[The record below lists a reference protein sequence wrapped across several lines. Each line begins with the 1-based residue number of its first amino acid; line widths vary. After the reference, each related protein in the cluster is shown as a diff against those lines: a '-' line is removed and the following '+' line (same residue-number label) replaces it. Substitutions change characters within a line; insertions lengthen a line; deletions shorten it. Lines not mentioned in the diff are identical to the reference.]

1 MKLEVAGFI
10 RGVDPIQNKQVGMY
24 VQIDCTAEATLT
36 VTMDKLDSL
45 ATWHKHKALVLVLR
59 SSGSIHRFTGFCR
72 ATTSRIG
79 DFLLSRLAK
88 FVFWPGH
95 RKNNRPKPG
104 DLFAHQSQSPMIS
117 GATLHQSRNIR
128 VLL

>member
-45 ATWHKHKALVLVLR
+45 ATWAQAQGF
-59 SSGSIHRFTGFCR
+59 SSRVEIVWVNPSFHRFLQ
-72 ATTSRIG
+72 G
-79 DFLLSRLAK
+79 DYK
-88 FVFWPGH
+88 
-95 RKNNRPKPG
+95 
-104 DLFAHQSQSPMIS
+104 
-117 GATLHQSRNIR
+117 
-128 VLL
+128 